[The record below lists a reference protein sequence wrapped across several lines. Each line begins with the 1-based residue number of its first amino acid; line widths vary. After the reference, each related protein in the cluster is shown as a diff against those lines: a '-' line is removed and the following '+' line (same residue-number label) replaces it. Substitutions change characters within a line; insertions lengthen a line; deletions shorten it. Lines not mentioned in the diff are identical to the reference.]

1 MPESQFVKLD
11 IWLSSWI
18 IADGNYAD
26 FDAGETR
33 KFAVEFWSPSY
44 MSKTSESVASLQQVD
59 NYSYIATGRIAFAT
73 DDVLVIDCGVLA
85 YSERKGEV
93 RGEVGDFVKGNLS
106 FGIDP
111 YFYFEYL
118 YKIPSMPPLIY
129 EWRIDAIVQ
138 DTTPFIEGEVYG
150 RPGWVPDESRRS
162 FRNVSTT
169 RNNVAGSEHVL
180 RCTKADVAPLRNRLG
195 SHLGS

>member
-1 MPESQFVKLD
+1 MPESQTVKLD

-18 IADGNYAD
+18 ISDGNYHD

-33 KFAVEFWSPSY
+33 KFALEFWSPSR
-44 MSKTSESVASLQQVD
+44 MTKTNEHVTWLRQRD
-59 NYSYIATGRIAFAT
+59 NYSYSAAGKIAFAA

-85 YSERKGEV
+85 YSERKEEV
-93 RGEVGDFVKGNLS
+93 QGEVGDFVKGDLS

-118 YKIPSMPPLIY
+118 YKISGMPPLIY
-129 EWRIDAIVQ
+129 EWQIDAIVQ
-138 DTTPFIEGEVYG
+138 DTTPFIQGEVCG
-150 RPGWVPDESRRS
+150 RPGWVPDEKRRS

-169 RNNVAGSEHVL
+169 RNDVAGSEHVL
-180 RCTKADVAPLRNRLG
+180 RCTKVDVAPLHKR
-195 SHLGS
+195 

>member
-1 MPESQFVKLD
+1 MPESQTVNLD

-18 IADGNYAD
+18 IEDGNYVH

-33 KFAVEFWSPSY
+33 KFAVEFWSPAR
-44 MSKTSESVASLQQVD
+44 MSKTNECVASLLQSD
-59 NYSYIATGRIAFAT
+59 NYSYSATGKIAFAT

-85 YSERKGEV
+85 YSERKEEV
-93 RGEVGDFVKGNLS
+93 QGEVGDFVKGNLS

-129 EWRIDAIVQ
+129 EWHIDTIVQ
-138 DTTPFIEGEVYG
+138 DTTPFIEGEVCG
-150 RPGWVPDESRRS
+150 RPAWVPDEKRRS

-180 RCTKADVAPLRNRLG
+180 RCTKVEVAPIHNRFG
-195 SHLGS
+195 RQPW